1 MPRGPELEKGL
12 AVRESV
18 AVKQELLL
26 GLHFRRLR
34 GREVQG
40 IAWLPA
46 Q

>member
-1 MPRGPELEKGL
+1 MSGGTEPEEGL

-26 GLHFRRLR
+26 WLHIRRLR